1 MMVFLIN
8 NRKMTIRVRH
18 ILFFA
23 VSLFCIS
30 CSDDAPVS
38 SVREYPIEVYLGCD
52 MTKVGIDG
60 NDLFWESG
68 DQVAFRA
75 TDASGNSSVA
85 VLTLN
90 DVDSGLGKAKFKGSV
105 EMNSDPVKC
114 EFAYPANAFSMTD
127 DKTVFDYSEQD
138 GTHKPYLYGRA
149 DYSEDGMDC
158 ILEHVG
164 GMIRLTV
171 AEGVTSV
178 TLSSNSGEY
187 ATLTDGSTA
196 YSGQLIS
203 KVVLDEDGTILPAA
217 DADYVIEASVPSSDN
232 AVCLFMPAMEFT
244 DGFTIVCHKGED
256 GPKMFRSFSKT
267 GTNYSPYSFAS
278 GIVIDLDM
286 SEFVGFSADCTVSA
300 EHTYTDGILDGTS
313 VKITDFKY
321 EGAPAKIIDN
331 WGVAVYYADNN
342 FVRWKSAPD
351 AYDDKEY
358 ELSDYTTNWPLLFPG
373 DNYKVYAICQI
384 NGQTLQFESS
394 TKLIVPDDLKI
405 TITPIAET
413 SWSYRNTPDKANA
426 TDNSSIVRLGLSVSV
441 SNDILNHTVTDY
453 GFKARLQ
460 NTTTGDDSGELK
472 MNSNFTGVD
481 GLNVAYNP
489 SVKQYE
495 LKDGNGLFVLSS
507 LDWRVHNITA
517 LVIFN
522 GKSYSASTK
531 AYVTGLPYRHDFR
544 ADQGLDGGKIVGS
557 RTKYYTYNGYEL
569 NYYETFV
576 GRKVNVFYS
585 RTFSLPENT
594 SVKYNTSFSSLNTG
608 QAISKFN
615 STIYTGL
622 VTSESP
628 SKTTSK
634 TITSDTTGNID
645 DASGAAA
652 STIHVLTGT
661 GTMNSATFVSASAE
675 SSDKMF
681 MVECVVYLGGLEILY
696 NKP

>member
-23 VSLFCIS
+23 VSLLCIS
-30 CSDDAPVS
+30 CSEDVPVAS
-38 SVREYPIEVYLGCD
+38 GREYPIEVYLGCD

-105 EMNSDPVKC
+105 EMNSDPEKC

-127 DKTVFDYSEQD
+127 GKTVFDYSEQD
-138 GTHKPYLYGRA
+138 GTHKPYLYGTA

-203 KVVLDEDGTILPAA
+203 KVVLDEYGAILPVA

-232 AVCLFMPAMEFT
+232 VVCLFMPAIEFT
-244 DGFTIVCHKGED
+244 DGFTIVCHKGEG
-256 GPKMFRSFSKT
+256 GPKMFRSFSKK
-267 GTNYSPYSFAS
+267 GSNHSPYSFAS
-278 GIVIDLDM
+278 GTVIDLDM
-286 SEFVGFSADCTVSA
+286 SEFVGFSADCTLLA
-300 EHTYTDGILDGTS
+300 EHTYTDGILVGTS

-331 WGVAVYYADNN
+331 WGVAVYYAGNN
-342 FVRWKSAPD
+342 FVRGKSATGT
-351 AYDDKEY
+351 YDDNEY

-394 TKLIVPDDLKI
+394 TKLNVPDDLKI

-413 SWSYRNTPDKANA
+413 SWSYRNTPEKANA
-426 TDNSSIVRLGLSVSV
+426 TDNSSIVRLGLSISV

-460 NTTTGDDSGELK
+460 NTTTGADSDELK
-472 MNSNFTGVD
+472 MNSNFTGTD
-481 GLNVAYNP
+481 GLNIAYNP

-507 LDWRVHNITA
+507 LDWKAHNVTA
-517 LVIFN
+517 LVTFN
-522 GKSYSASTK
+522 GKSYSASTTT
-531 AYVTGLPYRHDFR
+531 YVTGLPFVHDFKKNQNLAGGSASQER
-544 ADQGLDGGKIVGS
+544 WHKHNGLELRYYYNWLFS
-557 RTKYYTYNGYEL
+557 TTQRTS
-569 NYYETFV
+569 NYYSPVFALPSETAVSFTI
-576 GRKVNVFYS
+576 KVNAV
-585 RTFSLPENT
+585 
-594 SVKYNTSFSSLNTG
+594 NTG
-608 QAISKFN
+608 
-615 STIYTGL
+615 L
-622 VTSESP
+622 SP
-628 SKTTSK
+628 STYTACTGVVSSTDAPSTTFKLENLS
-634 TITSDTTGNID
+634 TDGSSNFDTAANAAATNHYPIYGTGNMT
-645 DASGAAA
+645 S
-652 STIHVLTGT
+652 S
-661 GTMNSATFVSASAE
+661 SRVSASV
-675 SSDKMF
+675 SDGDWSF
-681 MVECVVYLGGLEILY
+681 GVENGVYLSYMEILY
-696 NKP
+696 N